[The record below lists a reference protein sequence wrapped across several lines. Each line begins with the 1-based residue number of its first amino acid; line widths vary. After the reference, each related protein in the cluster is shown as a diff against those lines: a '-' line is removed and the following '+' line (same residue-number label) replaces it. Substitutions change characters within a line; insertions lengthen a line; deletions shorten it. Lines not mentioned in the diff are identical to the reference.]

1 MKDSPIILF
10 DGLCNLCNGAVQFVI
25 KNDAEKKFLF
35 TSLQSEAGQQL
46 LKQYKLPAENFNSF
60 TLIQDGK
67 VYVKSSGALKVAKQ
81 LTGSIKL
88 LYVFI
93 IVPSFIRDAVYN
105 WIAKNRY
112 KWFGKKESCML
123 PSPELKERF
132 L

>member
-81 LTGSIKL
+81 LTGPIKL

-93 IVPSFIRDAVYN
+93 IVPAFIRDAVYN